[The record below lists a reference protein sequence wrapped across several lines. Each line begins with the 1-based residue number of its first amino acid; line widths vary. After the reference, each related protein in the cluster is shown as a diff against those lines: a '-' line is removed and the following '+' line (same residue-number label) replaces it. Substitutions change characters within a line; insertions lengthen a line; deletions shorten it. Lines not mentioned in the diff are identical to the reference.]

1 MPRILTVEKSPPSE
15 AMIRQLARS
24 KFGAGEFRMFPNPQV
39 RGLYVKLD
47 PRTHEFI
54 GKPFMA
60 AAGLMVGAG
69 DWIGWQ
75 TLGPNVLRALAD
87 AGRSV
92 ARFDSV
98 EWKKPGGVTSAEQ
111 VAWAEAVRSAGGFA
125 TVVDSVDGYG
135 AALERARRGE
145 DR

>member
-1 MPRILTVEKSPPSE
+1 MPKILSPDHGPPSE
-15 AMIRQLARS
+15 AMIRQMARRLHGS
-24 KFGAGEFRMFPNPQV
+24 APDFRLFANPQI
-39 RGLYVKLD
+39 RGLVAKVRD
-47 PRTHEFI
+47 GAI
-54 GKPFMA
+54 VGQPFMA
-60 AAGLMVGAG
+60 AAGLAIGAG
-69 DWIGWQ
+69 DWIGWH
-75 TLGPNVLRALAD
+75 TLGPDMLRALAD

-98 EWKKPGGVTSAEQ
+98 EWKKPGGRTSPEQ
-111 VAWAEAVRSAGGFA
+111 VAWADAVRAAGGFA